1 MKLSEV
7 SSKIKPRTAVR
18 VKGKVNYS
26 HIASKIAGAE
36 LERANQYTNY
46 PSKDPYYKI
55 EIEILEPVEKDNIIF
70 NDPSDESE
78 QYLAVYLASRFYTPK
93 KEENQGKKFFSATSK
108 GETIRVFQIGADGK
122 AHPVKLNGNEL
133 GKGCNVQLELN
144 FFESKY
150 GVGVGLNAV
159 IIDGEIQVYEGA
171 NQLKGFEVAN
181 DTISLEP
188 RAAVVNDD
196 IAQAANSNE
205 TPVAEVQSEVE
216 TSGVEVDP
224 EPVGTTSAPSNAGFD
239 AILAQFK
246 NGN

>member
-26 HIASKIAGAE
+26 HIASKISGEE
-36 LERANQYTNY
+36 LDRANQYTNY

-55 EIEILEPVEKDNIIF
+55 EIEICDPVEKNNIIF

-78 QYLAVYLASRFYTPK
+78 QYLAAYLASRFYTSK

-108 GETIRVFQIGADGK
+108 GDTIRVFQIGADGK

-133 GKGCNVQLELN
+133 GKGCSVQLELN

-159 IIDGEIQVYEGA
+159 IIDGDIQVYEGA

-181 DTISLEP
+181 DTISLAP
-188 RAAVVNDD
+188 RAATVVNDD
-196 IAQAANSNE
+196 IAQVSNVDE

-216 TSGVEVDP
+216 VDP
-224 EPVGTTSAPSNAGFD
+224 EPVGTSSAPSNAGFD